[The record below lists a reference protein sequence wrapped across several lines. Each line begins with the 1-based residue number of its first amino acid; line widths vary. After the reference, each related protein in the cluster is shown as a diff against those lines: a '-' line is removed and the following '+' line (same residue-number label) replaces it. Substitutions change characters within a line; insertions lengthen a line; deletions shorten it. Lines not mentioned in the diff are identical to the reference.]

1 MYESSQESGREEL
14 NETIVENIPEGRRRP
29 ERKVK
34 EKSIA
39 VAEVVSYTHEQIDA
53 MKLAELKEVAIK
65 LKLSSGG
72 NKRTLRNPI
81 KDAMEDEEN
90 EDSEVEESDHERDE
104 EPRNDRWKNDRRE
117 AIDAVTRQVAS
128 FTIKD
133 VEDSLAHFSGD
144 DKLPIDHWI
153 NDFEDTSALLGWN
166 ELQKFIYGKRM
177 WENLRGS
184 LSPSREKLNRG
195 TV

>member
-14 NETIVENIPEGRRRP
+14 DETIVENIPEGRRRP

-53 MKLAELKEVAIK
+53 MKLAKLKEVAMK
-65 LKLSSGG
+65 LKLSSGS
-72 NKRTLRNPI
+72 NKQMLRNRL
-81 KDAMEDEEN
+81 KDAMEDEED
-90 EDSEVEESDHERDE
+90 EDSEEEESDHERDV
-104 EPRNDRWKNDRRE
+104 EPRNDRRKNERRE
-117 AIDAVTRQVAS
+117 AIDAVTWQVAS

-144 DKLPIDHWI
+144 DKLRIDHWI
-153 NDFEDTSALLGWN
+153 NYFEDTSALLG
-166 ELQKFIYGKRM
+166 
-177 WENLRGS
+177 
-184 LSPSREKLNRG
+184 
-195 TV
+195 